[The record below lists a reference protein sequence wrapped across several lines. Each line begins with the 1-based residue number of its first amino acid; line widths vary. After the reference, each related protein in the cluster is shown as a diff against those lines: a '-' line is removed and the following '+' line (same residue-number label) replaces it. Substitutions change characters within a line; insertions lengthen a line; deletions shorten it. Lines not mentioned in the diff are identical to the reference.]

1 MPDFWPRLTPVFAR
15 VGDRIRKAGPGYAA
29 SFLLH
34 LSALLL
40 VLFVFMRTSGTQP
53 PSRIVPVDV
62 ILRLAE
68 ETTAPPTERKSLTP
82 VQPAMRSPK
91 REASNPRAPEG
102 TSSTGTKP
110 LPLDNFDAK
119 LRDLAHLRQPKS
131 DLPTLDNS
139 GTADVAAESPGAA
152 SGEAAYSIRDFVRAT
167 VERKWNLDF
176 GKLGR
181 RQYAIPLRIVMKSDG
196 NIVNVEILDRARYSS
211 DAVYRS
217 VSLSARNAVLL
228 SSPIS
233 LPPGEY
239 NDLMEMT
246 LVFNPRDMR
255 R

>member
-1 MPDFWPRLTPVFAR
+1 MPEIWPRLFPVFVRA
-15 VGDRIRKAGPGYAA
+15 GDRIRSVGPGYAA
-29 SFLLH
+29 SLLLH
-34 LSALLL
+34 LTALFV
-40 VLFVFMRTSGTQP
+40 VLFAFMTTSQKQTQT
-53 PSRIVPVDV
+53 RVVPVDV
-62 ILRLAE
+62 VIRLAE
-68 ETTAPPTERKSLTP
+68 ETTSPPANQTSLKP
-82 VQPAMRSPK
+82 VEPAMRSQK
-91 REASNPRAPEG
+91 REQSNPTTPEG
-102 TSSTGTKP
+102 TSRLGTRP
-110 LPLDNFDAK
+110 LPLDNLDAK

-131 DLPTLDNS
+131 DLPILDNT
-139 GTADVAAESPGAA
+139 GTADVAAEAPGAA

-181 RQYAIPLRIVMKSDG
+181 RQYTIPLHIVMRRDG
-196 NIVNVEILDRARYSS
+196 NIVNVEIVDRARYLS

-217 VSLSARNAVLL
+217 ISLSARNAVLL

-239 NDLMEMT
+239 RDVMEMT